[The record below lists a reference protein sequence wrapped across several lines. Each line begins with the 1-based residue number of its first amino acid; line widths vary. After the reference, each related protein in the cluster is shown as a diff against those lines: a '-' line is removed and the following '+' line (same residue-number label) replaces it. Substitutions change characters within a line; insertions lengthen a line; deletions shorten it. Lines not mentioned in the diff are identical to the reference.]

1 MRIKK
6 VIYCLTA
13 LLFFL
18 IASCN
23 DQNNTSKNEVLTKD
37 TIPKS
42 IGNKKELNNEKLKIQ
57 TPEKKN
63 IDSVSDIRE
72 SPRKDVADNEKL
84 KKQSPEKK
92 NMDNVS
98 VIRDSQRKDIANVF
112 WKRKFTLFDLIT
124 DEPIFPVNKNDQK
137 IYEIYY
143 SSNEDPN
150 PHKGAFTETQL
161 ENHFYYKFKNKS
173 SCMQF
178 CESKKRGLTLQF

>member
-1 MRIKK
+1 MRNKNL
-6 VIYCLTA
+6 IYGLMA
-13 LLFFL
+13 LLFFI
-18 IASCN
+18 IASCSDIN
-23 DQNNTSKNEVLTKD
+23 KSSKNESVTKD
-37 TIPKS
+37 TTTKS
-42 IGNKKELNNEKLKIQ
+42 LSNKNVPNNKAIKKQ
-57 TPEKKN
+57 SSDKKN
-63 IDSVSDIRE
+63 IDSLSKIRE
-72 SPRKDVADNEKL
+72 LPRKDVADNQQL
-84 KKQSPEKK
+84 KKESPEKK
-92 NMDNVS
+92 NIDNVS

-124 DEPIFPVNKNDQK
+124 DEPIFPVNINDQK

-178 CESKKRGLTLQF
+178 CESIKRGLTLQF